1 MFKAF
6 KERKKRV
13 ANYKIYW
20 YKLIPFVIAEISN
33 PEWESLQPL
42 IRENKISSLSK
53 MYNKNGNWYVLEGLD
68 YFFLGRNIYTR
79 DGFLF
84 SDSLKFYYIELKTDK
99 LRWDGLI
106 EEAKSNIDEFYK
118 DLLKIFKIK

>member
-118 DLLKIFKIK
+118 NLFKIK